1 MFTDL
6 CIVIVNWNLK
16 EDTLECVD
24 SLLSSGV
31 TLNQIILVDNGST
44 DGSVQIFKEH
54 HRDEI
59 AIIESQENVGYA
71 AGANLG
77 IKQAL
82 DQHFNWVLL
91 LNNDTIVATN
101 FLTELH
107 KAILDLDGYAIINP
121 LILYHSNRSMIWSA
135 GDKQIDHTLLTT
147 HPFKNRQLS
156 PGLPIVVPIDFP
168 SGCAMMVKR
177 EIFEKIGLLDPT
189 LFMYGEEVDFC
200 WRAKMSGYQFACYT
214 PASVWHKVSKSSNS
228 VRPRTRYLQIR
239 NQSRFYRRYAPGP
252 WKWFYFIFTFFRTL
266 YFGILDLLKN
276 QVSLINPA
284 FRGWLDGWF
293 SAPVTQQR
301 YK

>member
-24 SLLSSGV
+24 SLLASGV

-44 DGSVQIFKEH
+44 DGSAQTFRESY
-54 HRDEI
+54 RDEI
-59 AIIESQENVGYA
+59 AIIESPENVGYA

-77 IKQAL
+77 IKHAL
-82 DQHFNWVLL
+82 DKHFNWIFL

-101 FLTELH
+101 FTVELQ
-107 KAILDLDGYAIINP
+107 KAILDLDGYAIISP
-121 LILYHSNRSMIWSA
+121 LILYYSNRSLIWSA

-156 PGLPIVVPIDFP
+156 PDLPIILPIDFP
-168 SGCAMMVKR
+168 NGCAMMVKR
-177 EIFEKIGLLDPT
+177 EVFEKIGLLDPT

-200 WRAKMSGYQFACYT
+200 WRAKMMGYRFTCYT
-214 PASVWHKVSKSSNS
+214 PASIWHKVSRSSNK

-239 NQSRFYRRYAPGP
+239 NQSRFYRRYAPGQ
-252 WKWFYFIFTFFRTL
+252 WKWFYFVFTFLRTL
-266 YFGILDLLKN
+266 YLGMLALLKN
-276 QVSLINPA
+276 QGSLINPA
-284 FRGWLDGWF
+284 FSGWMDGWF
-293 SAPVTQQR
+293 SNTGTQLR
-301 YK
+301 YS